1 MFSRRSFLKGIWAR
15 QRSRR
20 LPSRQSTQLRKP
32 GRPLLFAL
40 NEGRA
45 RVAATFGFLAIGGG
59 IPGGA
64 HTYGC
69 LADGFAA
76 GPVFAIDSLGGSIAT
91 VDGR

>member
-1 MFSRRSFLKGIWAR
+1 M
-15 QRSRR
+15 
-20 LPSRQSTQLRKP
+20 RKP

-40 NEGRA
+40 NEGRP
-45 RVAATFGFLAIGGG
+45 RVAATFGFLAIGRG

-64 HTYGC
+64 HIYGC

-76 GPVFAIDSLGGSIAT
+76 DLVFTTDSLTGSIAT